1 MRSKWVEIVEG
12 ESKLRVPEKSIEM
25 KEPPQYP
32 VFYNLAAKLNRDI
45 SILVVSATSG
55 KNFADIM
62 AGLGARSVRVA
73 NESGR
78 EILFHANDINV
89 RAIAACRRNAALN
102 GVGSLFYFTSREA
115 NELCFRLSSRGS
127 SFDYVDIDP
136 FGSPA
141 TYIQAGVSI
150 ARDESILS
158 VTATDT
164 AVLCGAQRKV
174 AYRRYIARTIR
185 NQFTHEAGLRIL
197 AGFVCRVAAIN
208 DRACIPVF
216 GHCTRHYI
224 RAYFR
229 VLESASMA
237 SKVVDSLA
245 YVALCKKC
253 SSIFVTKEIGKCDE
267 CSGEVVY
274 TGPMW
279 TGRISEPALLS
290 GMKKYAI
297 MKKMNEAAVL
307 IDRIEKADDL
317 PPYGFRIEDLCSLTH
332 VPTVP
337 YSRVKE
343 ILESKGFKCE
353 KQPYEKTGIKTNAP
367 YREVLDA
374 IREATKL
381 RQ

>member
-1 MRSKWVEIVEG
+1 MRSKWIEIVEG
-12 ESKLRVPEKSIEM
+12 ESKLRVPKKSIEM

-32 VFYNLAAKLNRDI
+32 VFYNMAAKLNRDI
-45 SILVVSATSG
+45 SVLVVSATSG
-55 KNFADIM
+55 KSFADVM

-89 RAIAACRRNAALN
+89 KAVAACRRNAALN
-102 GVGSLFYFTSREA
+102 GVRNLFHFTSQEA
-115 NELCFRLSSRGS
+115 NELCFRLSSKGF
-127 SFDYVDIDP
+127 SFDYIDIDP
-136 FGSPA
+136 FGSPVA
-141 TYIQAGVSI
+141 YIQAGISI
-150 ARDESILS
+150 AGDGSILS

-174 AYRRYIARTIR
+174 AYRRYIARTVR
-185 NQFTHEAGLRIL
+185 NQFTHESGLRIL
-197 AGFVCRVAAIN
+197 ASFVCRIAAIK
-208 DRACIPVF
+208 DKACIPVF

-253 SSIFVTKEIGKCDE
+253 SSTFVTKEIGRCDE
-267 CSGEVVY
+267 CGGEVVY

-297 MKKMNEAAVL
+297 EKKMDEAAVL
-307 IDRIEKADDL
+307 IDRIERADDL
-317 PPYGFRIEDLCSLTH
+317 PPYGFRIEDLCSSIH
-332 VPTVP
+332 IPTVP

-343 ILESKGFKCE
+343 ILENKGFKCE
-353 KQPYEKTGIKTNAP
+353 RQPYEKTGIKTDAP

-374 IREATKL
+374 VREATKPS
-381 RQ
+381 Q